1 MTQSDKV
8 MENYLKI
15 EWPDDYILK
24 VNFSRSKAQAMTDD
38 IEVVSNS
45 FTTGMQILYS
55 QKSFTIRKLVCPTCQ
70 MRSNGKKVTSSSSF
84 QIRDYNSQKYFFAYT
99 NIYDFIPKWP
109 GCMGVVHV

>member
-8 MENYLKI
+8 MENSLKI

-24 VNFSRSKAQAMTDD
+24 AKFFRSKAQAMTDD

-55 QKSFTIRKLVCPTCQ
+55 
-70 MRSNGKKVTSSSSF
+70 
-84 QIRDYNSQKYFFAYT
+84 
-99 NIYDFIPKWP
+99 
-109 GCMGVVHV
+109 